1 MGRGGAKVARRVSEE
16 VFKDTRMQRPQPIG
30 MIGLGLLG
38 SALAERMLTVGY
50 DVVGYDLAAKRVA
63 EHVARGGRAADSLDQ
78 IAMQR
83 TIVLCLPD
91 SSVVGQV
98 VEQLLPG
105 LSAETLL
112 IDATTGDPE
121 ATTSLAKRLAVQ
133 NIGYIDATVGGSSQQ
148 VRDGTAIVMAGGD
161 RAHITAASDLLDSW
175 GKQWFHVGPV
185 GSGARMKLVLN
196 LAIGL
201 QRAVLAEA
209 LSLAQAC
216 QIEPATALQIL
227 RASPAYATCM
237 DTKGPKMLAGDF
249 TPQARLAQHHKDVG
263 LIRALAARHGAD
275 VPLTNAHE
283 EILQRAIALGWG
295 EADNSAVLCAYL
307 NRAACAT

>member
-1 MGRGGAKVARRVSEE
+1 MRNGECGVGNVEDNRTMSRG
-16 VFKDTRMQRPQPIG
+16 PIG

-38 SALAERMLTVGY
+38 SALVERMLRAGH
-50 DVVGYDLAAKRVA
+50 DVCGYDLSAERVA
-63 EHVARGGRAADSLDQ
+63 EHLARGGRGAESADK
-78 IAMQR
+78 IAAMQR
-83 TIVLCLPD
+83 IVLCLPD
-91 SSVVGQV
+91 SNIVAQV
-98 VEQLLPG
+98 VNVLRPH
-105 LSAETLL
+105 LSAGTLL

-121 ATTSLAKRLAVQ
+121 ATATLAQQLAEQ
-133 NIGYIDATVGGSSQQ
+133 GIGYVDATIGGSSQQ
-148 VRDGTAIVMAGGD
+148 VREGTVVVIAGGHAD
-161 RAHITAASDLLDSW
+161 AFAAARELLDTW
-175 GKQWFHVGPV
+175 GKAVFHVGPA

-209 LSLAQAC
+209 LALAQAC
-216 QIEPATALQIL
+216 GIDPTAALAIL

-249 TPQARLAQHHKDVG
+249 TPQARLAQHAKDVA

-275 VPLTNAHE
+275 VPLTSTHE

-295 EADNSAVLCAYL
+295 DADNSAVLCAYL
-307 NRAACAT
+307 RRGRADSDPQ